1 LSGPVDRGGEPAEID
16 VDLAVLQYVALA
28 AIVAFFAW
36 RLIRGGGT

>member
-1 LSGPVDRGGEPAEID
+1 MIAGFGGEPAEVT

-28 AIVAFFAW
+28 AIVGFVVW